1 MSQDVSVLSE
11 QSQMITMREIP
22 VDGGSL
28 LACDAGQLISGIPSA
43 RRRTATRSAIRQPS
57 AVFVTT
63 SR

>member
-28 LACDAGQLISGIPSA
+28 LGM
-43 RRRTATRSAIRQPS
+43 
-57 AVFVTT
+57 
-63 SR
+63 